1 MSEAI
6 AQESLK
12 RLPSEI
18 ASWLLQQIQAG
29 NLAPGDQLPS
39 ERQLCEQ
46 FSVSRPVVREALSR
60 LKSEGLIVTQQGRG
74 AFVAEKVERQS
85 FRLQDVALSEKA
97 AQAHI
102 LELLATIE
110 VAATRL
116 AAQRRTEADLKKIRR
131 GLIGLQYAILN
142 DQLGDEEDY
151 AFHHAIVDATQNPHF
166 IALSEYL
173 EHSVRRLIRQARSN
187 TAARYAHLIQ
197 DVQNEHQAIFNAI
210 AAGDPDAAATAAETH
225 LRNVGKRL
233 KIYRGKANGNVRGNG
248 AASAAAAK
256 SKARLRAT
264 RATA

>member
-1 MSEAI
+1 LIEAI
-6 AQESLK
+6 AKESLQ

-18 ASWLLQQIQAG
+18 AGWLVQQIQAG

-60 LKSEGLIVTQQGRG
+60 LRSEGLIVTQQGRG
-74 AFVAEKVERQS
+74 AFVAEKMQRQS
-85 FRLQDVALSEKA
+85 FRLQDFSLSEKA

-102 LELLATIE
+102 LELLTTIE

-116 AAQRRTEADLKKIRR
+116 AAERRTDADLKKIRR
-131 GLIGLQYAILN
+131 GLIGMQYAIAN
-142 DQLGDEEDY
+142 DELGDEEDY

-197 DVQNEHQAIFNAI
+197 DVQNEHQAIFDAI
-210 AAGDPDAAATAAETH
+210 AA
-225 LRNVGKRL
+225 V
-233 KIYRGKANGNVRGNG
+233 
-248 AASAAAAK
+248 SA
-256 SKARLRAT
+256 
-264 RATA
+264 